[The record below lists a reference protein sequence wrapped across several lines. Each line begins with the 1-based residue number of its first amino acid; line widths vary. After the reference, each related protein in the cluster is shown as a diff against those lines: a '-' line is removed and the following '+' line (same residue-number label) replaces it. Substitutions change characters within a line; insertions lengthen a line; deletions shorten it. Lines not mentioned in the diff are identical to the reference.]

1 MAGYSHFIDLHT
13 IPHLSSLAA
22 SHGLSAI
29 LGDMMLQQT
38 ITSEPGQ
45 CAICISKAERIQW
58 ALASEQV
65 ERKYAR
71 QKAVIAKLSGFFAE
85 HGIKMMI
92 LKGYGLSLN
101 YPVPNHRPCSD
112 VDIWLFEE
120 RQASDGKTEKRSV
133 QQKADNLLREHF
145 NIEIDEG
152 KHHHTVFYVDGVM
165 VENHYDFL
173 NIHAHRSN
181 RVIESRLQAL
191 TQQDMEPVEVEGNIV
206 YLPSPDFHALFMLR
220 HSASHFAAERI
231 VIRHLLDWRYF
242 VEKYTSKIDWQSL
255 NEIAEQMN
263 MHRFL
268 NCMNAVCIDK
278 LGLPSG
284 AVPEF
289 ERDQMLEERVWNEI
303 LQPEFAE
310 AKPLDAGYIKSWGY
324 MFRRWWA
331 NRWKHK
337 LVYSEGLA
345 TTFIVQVWSHLLKPK
360 SLKVH

>member
-1 MAGYSHFIDLHT
+1 MLYQNRYLSHIDNLDVLFST
-13 IPHLSSLAA
+13 SVQQNI
-22 SHGLSAI
+22 SAI
-29 LGDMMLQQT
+29 VWDNIQQ
-38 ITSEPGQ
+38 
-45 CAICISKAERIQW
+45 AISDGRIPFEQQPTKAQKIQW
-58 ALASEQV
+58 ALATEQV

-71 QKAVIAKLSGFFAE
+71 QKAVIAKLARFFAGY
-85 HGIKMMI
+85 GIKMMI

-120 RQASDGKTEKRSV
+120 KKMADGGIKRYSV

-145 NIEIDEG
+145 NIDVDED

-181 RVIESRLQAL
+181 RVIEARLQTLA
-191 TQQDMEPVEVEGNIV
+191 QQEMEEIDVEGSAV

-242 VEKYTSKIDWQSL
+242 VEKYAKKIDWAGL
-255 NEIAEQMN
+255 NAIAEQMN
-263 MHRFL
+263 MYHFL
-268 NCMNAVCIDK
+268 NCMNAICVDK
-278 LGLPSG
+278 LGLPSES
-284 AVPEF
+284 VPEF

-303 LQPEFAE
+303 RQPEFAE
-310 AKPLDAGYIKSWGY
+310 AKPQNVGYLKSWIY

-345 TTFIVQVWSHLLKPK
+345 MTFIVQVWSHLLKPK
-360 SLKVH
+360 SLKM

>member
-1 MAGYSHFIDLHT
+1 MLISHLGIDCGIANAQGVVAVVWDNIQQAISDGL
-13 IPHLSSLAA
+13 IP
-22 SHGLSAI
+22 I
-29 LGDMMLQQT
+29 EQQ
-38 ITSEPGQ
+38 PAKAQ
-45 CAICISKAERIQW
+45 KSKW
-58 ALASEQV
+58 ALATEQV

-71 QKAVIAKLSGFFAE
+71 QKVVIAKLARFFAE
-85 HGIKMMI
+85 HDIKMMI

-101 YPVPNHRPCSD
+101 YPLPNHRPCSEI
-112 VDIWLFEE
+112 DIWLFEE
-120 RQASDGKTEKRSV
+120 QKTADGTIKRYSV

-145 NIEIDEG
+145 NIEVDED

-181 RVIESRLQAL
+181 RVIETRLQAL
-191 TQQDMEPVEVEGNIV
+191 AQQEMEVIDVEENVV

-242 VEKYTSKIDWQSL
+242 VEKYAKKIDWAGL
-255 NEIAEQMN
+255 NAIAEQMN

-268 NCMNAVCIDK
+268 NCMNAICVDK
-278 LGLPSG
+278 LGLPSES
-284 AVPEF
+284 VPVF
-289 ERDQMLEERVWNEI
+289 ERDKMLEERVWNEI

-310 AKPLDAGYIKSWGY
+310 EKPKNAGYIKSWSY

-331 NRWKHK
+331 NRWKHRI
-337 LVYSEGLA
+337 VYNEGLA
-345 TTFIVQVWSHLLKPK
+345 STFIVQVWSHLLKPK
-360 SLKVH
+360 TLKVH